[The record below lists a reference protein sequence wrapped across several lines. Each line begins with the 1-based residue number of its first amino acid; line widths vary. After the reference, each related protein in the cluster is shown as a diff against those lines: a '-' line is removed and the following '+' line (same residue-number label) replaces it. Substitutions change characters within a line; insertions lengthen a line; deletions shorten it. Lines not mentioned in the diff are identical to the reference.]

1 MDGKSLDLKSLD
13 LKQDKIEKLKAALG
27 EDVEFKN
34 EGYVLNRA
42 GKTSEQILLLQLE

>member
-1 MDGKSLDLKSLD
+1 MDGNSLD
-13 LKQDKIEKLKAALG
+13 LKQGKIEKLKAALG

-42 GKTSEQILLLQLE
+42 GKTSEQIELL